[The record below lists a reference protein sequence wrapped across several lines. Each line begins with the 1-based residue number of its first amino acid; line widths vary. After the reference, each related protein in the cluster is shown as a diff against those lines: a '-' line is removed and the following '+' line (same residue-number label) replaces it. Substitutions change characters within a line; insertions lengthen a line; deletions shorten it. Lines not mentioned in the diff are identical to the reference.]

1 MLENSL
7 PNLGVVNRLPD
18 LLVVQRRRCTAS
30 LIEQGYAG
38 ETVRLKV
45 KLVTDFGEWLKRDRV
60 AIADL
65 DEQRVEA
72 FLKHRRRVHR
82 GNLKTLQQVSAIPTR
97 VETRTKD
104 TPWMTAGLPMTDSA

>member
-1 MLENSL
+1 MLESSL
-7 PNLGVVNRLPD
+7 PNLGVVNRLPEV
-18 LLVVQRRRCTAS
+18 LVVQLRRFPAS

-45 KLVTDFGEWLKRDRV
+45 KLVTDFGEWLKRDRF

-65 DEQRVEA
+65 DERRVQV

-82 GNLKTLQQVSAIPTR
+82 GNLKTLQWHT
-97 VETRTKD
+97 
-104 TPWMTAGLPMTDSA
+104 

>member
-1 MLENSL
+1 MLESSL

-18 LLVVQRRRCTAS
+18 LLVVQLRRFTAS

-45 KLVTDFGEWLKRDRV
+45 KLVTDFGEWLKRDRF

-65 DEQRVEA
+65 DERRVEA
-72 FLKHRRRVHR
+72 FLKQRPRVHS
-82 GNLKTLQQVSAIPTR
+82 GKFKTLPQLLAPLRGRKVVPPT
-97 VETRTKD
+97 KF
-104 TPWMTAGLPMTDSA
+104 

>member
-1 MLENSL
+1 MLESSL

-18 LLVVQRRRCTAS
+18 LLVVQLRRFTAS

-45 KLVTDFGEWLKRDRV
+45 KLVTDFGEWLKRDRF

-65 DEQRVEA
+65 DERRGGG
-72 FLKHRRRVHR
+72 FLKPTPRDLRRHLQTPQQFLPPLPTHNFVPPR
-82 GNLKTLQQVSAIPTR
+82 TLPS
-97 VETRTKD
+97 
-104 TPWMTAGLPMTDSA
+104 